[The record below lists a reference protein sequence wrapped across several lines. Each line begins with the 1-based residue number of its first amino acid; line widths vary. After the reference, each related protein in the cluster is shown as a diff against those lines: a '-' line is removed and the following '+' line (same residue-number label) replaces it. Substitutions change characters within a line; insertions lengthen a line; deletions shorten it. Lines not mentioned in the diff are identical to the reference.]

1 MQVGLNHDRLAR
13 WRWQAWLLCLVG
25 VWDLGAYALS
35 SCLEAEN
42 LPPGYAGNLNRQA
55 GRGTPASPHTNV
67 HLAGQA
73 AAPLNWTTQQ
83 DHKQMLGQLGI
94 TRLRP
99 GPSGQPGAT
108 NSANYDPAKADPF
121 PSLPEAL
128 TLKDGRKVT
137 TAAMWWN
144 QRRPEIIEDFEREV
158 IGRVP
163 ENPPRG
169 HLDGGCEH
177 HEWIRWQPAR
187 PRQAARRP
195 RGPFRLPGDQ
205 RGHPHGLGG
214 PGPGPGSRAGAHDV
228 RRGRRG
234 RDAPPGGFPGAHEPL
249 SGVWRP
255 L

>member
-1 MQVGLNHDRLAR
+1 
-13 WRWQAWLLCLVG
+13 
-25 VWDLGAYALS
+25 
-35 SCLEAEN
+35 

-55 GRGTPASPHTNV
+55 GRGTPANPHTNV

-83 DHKQMLGQLGI
+83 DHKHMLGQLGI

-163 ENPPRG
+163 ENPPRVTWTVVANITNGLVGSLPASGKRLAG
-169 HLDGGCEH
+169 HVDHSGCPAISVDIRMALVVPAQARGSVPVLMMFGGDGGDGMP
-177 HEWIRWQPAR
+177 RPADSPAPTNR
-187 PRQAARRP
+187 FPEFG
-195 RGPFRLPGDQ
+195 GPFKDPPSTEQL
-205 RGHPHGLGG
+205 LA
-214 PGPGPGSRAGAHDV
+214 AGW
-228 RRGRRG
+228 G
-234 RDAPPGGFPGAHEPL
+234 
-249 SGVWRP
+249 
-255 L
+255 